1 MVINIKKKDYVYG
14 MKPYGWIKGG
24 VLTFL
29 GLLLTRWG
37 IGNGRVTFNIYF
49 GLPIYFLIAS
59 STLLVSLVLK
69 IDDEERLQQ
78 AIKKLEITSLILF
91 SLAFGTAI
99 YHTLFYN
106 LELLNLFILA
116 IIGAL
121 LILSTFFGRAWK
133 HKSFLAN
140 VLISLAISL
149 GIIYGGALNRT
160 FMPISVFLFFGT
172 VFFFQFSKDLIN
184 ESKNE
189 EKYKSA
195 RADSLAL
202 TVGARKTQII
212 SFSFDIIV
220 IIFIILPILLNSTL
234 IHSVLLYSLSMIITV
249 IIIGL
254 AATLTF
260 LMKAEKTYYILV
272 KNLLKVGMFFVF
284 MTIFLASF

>member
-1 MVINIKKKDYVYG
+1 MVINIKRKDYVYG
-14 MKPYGWIKGG
+14 MKPYGWIKGS

-69 IDDEERLQQ
+69 INDEERLHQ
-78 AIKKLEITSLILF
+78 AIKKIEISSAILF
-91 SLAFGTAI
+91 SLAFGTSI
-99 YHTLFYN
+99 YQTLYYN

-116 IIGAL
+116 IIGVL
-121 LILSTFFGRAWK
+121 LILSTSFGRDWK

-140 VLISLAISL
+140 ILISLAISL
-149 GIIYGGALNRT
+149 GIIYGASLNIT

-172 VFFFQFSKDLIN
+172 VFILQFSKDLIN

-189 EKYKSA
+189 EKYKTA
-195 RADSLAL
+195 GVNSLAL
-202 TVGARKTQII
+202 TLGARKTQMM
-212 SFSFDIIV
+212 SFSSDVIV
-220 IIFIILPILLNSTL
+220 ILFIILPIVLDSTL
-234 IHSVLLYSLSMIITV
+234 IHSVLLYTLSMIIVV

-260 LMKAEKTYYILV
+260 LMRAEKTYYRLV

-284 MTIFLASF
+284 TTIFLASF

>member
-1 MVINIKKKDYVYG
+1 MVIKIRRKDYVYG
-14 MKPYGWIKGG
+14 MKPYGWIKGS

-69 IDDEERLQQ
+69 IEDEERLQQ
-78 AIKKLEITSLILF
+78 AIKKIEISSAILF

-121 LILSTFFGRAWK
+121 LILSTFFGKNWK

-140 VLISLAISL
+140 VLIGLAISL
-149 GIIYGGALNRT
+149 GIIYGAALNRT
-160 FMPISVFLFFGT
+160 FIPISVFLFFGT
-172 VFFFQFSKDLIN
+172 VFLLQFSKDLIN

-189 EKYKSA
+189 EKYKTA
-195 RADSLAL
+195 RVNSLAL
-202 TVGARKTQII
+202 ILGPRKTQII
-212 SFSFDIIV
+212 SLSSEIIV
-220 IIFIILPILLNSTL
+220 ILFIILTIVLNSTL
-234 IHSVLLYSLSMIITV
+234 IHSVFLYILSMIITA

-254 AATLTF
+254 AAILTF
-260 LMKAEKTYYILV
+260 LMKAEKTYYRLV
-272 KNLLKVGMFFVF
+272 KNLLRVGMFFVF
-284 MTIFLASF
+284 ATIFLASF

>member
-1 MVINIKKKDYVYG
+1 MVITIKRKDYVYG
-14 MKPYGWIKGG
+14 MKPYGWIKGS

-69 IDDEERLQQ
+69 INDEERLHQ
-78 AIKKLEITSLILF
+78 AIKKIEISSAILF
-91 SLAFGTAI
+91 SLAFGTSI
-99 YHTLFYN
+99 YQTLYYN

-116 IIGAL
+116 IIGVL
-121 LILSTFFGRAWK
+121 LILSTSFGRDWK

-140 VLISLAISL
+140 ILISLAISL
-149 GIIYGGALNRT
+149 GIIYGASLNIT

-172 VFFFQFSKDLIN
+172 VFILQFSKDLIN

-189 EKYKSA
+189 EKYKTA
-195 RADSLAL
+195 GVNSLAL
-202 TVGARKTQII
+202 TLGARKTQMM
-212 SFSFDIIV
+212 SFSSDVIV
-220 IIFIILPILLNSTL
+220 ILFIILPIVLDSTL
-234 IHSVLLYSLSMIITV
+234 IHSVLLYTLSMIIVV

-260 LMKAEKTYYILV
+260 LMRAEKTYYRLV

-284 MTIFLASF
+284 TTIFLASF